1 MKKYFYLMSL
11 MLGLMVGSFEL
22 VACGDDDDKGSSS
35 GGGDDTPSTE
45 VDTDKLIGTWYGIDE
60 NSDSKVCVFCISF
73 MENGV
78 GVYAEYKAKAKSNW
92 KPEAEAAHMS
102 WELSGV
108 TVKFLVTTPDKGTQ
122 ERKADILRQSD
133 NEMTIKRYLEEGT
146 DVMTITRARN
156 DQEVAMAFAKL
167 IENKSV
173 PNSDEVTA
181 EDLIGVWTT
190 NSTDNS
196 YMAVFTENMVTIID
210 NGEETFRGE
219 YSLNDGMITISLG
232 EGAEFRSVPGLLY
245 DKSVMVLKNI
255 YKNDRGEE
263 EHLGVILFKQGKTVT
278 ATSDDIQGFWCWYDD
293 FGDGE
298 IIRAAIKIEGEKF
311 ELIITPWGERYVGT
325 YTYQAGILHLN
336 VTDGFTSREEHT
348 GNGELWGRMDPKT
361 LECDDWRVLDRDHW
375 HADAVSEN
383 PFIANGDEAYGFIA
397 NIPSILERKK

>member
-11 MLGLMVGSFEL
+11 MLGLMVGSFGL

-45 VDTDKLIGTWYGIDE
+45 VDTDKMIGTWYGIDE
-60 NSDSKVCVFCISF
+60 NSDSKVCVFCINF

-156 DQEVAMAFAKL
+156 DQEVAMVFAKL

-181 EDLIGVWTT
+181 EDLIGTWTT
-190 NSTDNS
+190 NSTNNS

-219 YSLNDGMITISLG
+219 YSLNDGMITIPLQQG
-232 EGAEFRSVPGLLY
+232 VETRSVPGLLY

-255 YKNDRGEE
+255 YKTESSNEE
-263 EHLGVILFKQGKTVT
+263 MLG
-278 ATSDDIQGFWCWYDD
+278 
-293 FGDGE
+293 
-298 IIRAAIKIEGEKF
+298 
-311 ELIITPWGERYVGT
+311 YVLLSK
-325 YTYQAGILHLN
+325 A
-336 VTDGFTSREEHT
+336 R
-348 GNGELWGRMDPKT
+348 P
-361 LECDDWRVLDRDHW
+361 
-375 HADAVSEN
+375 
-383 PFIANGDEAYGFIA
+383 
-397 NIPSILERKK
+397 

>member
-11 MLGLMVGSFEL
+11 MLGLMVGSFGL

-60 NSDSKVCVFCISF
+60 NSDSKVCVFCINF

-78 GVYAEYKAKAKSNW
+78 GVYAEYKAKAKNNW

-190 NSTDNS
+190 NSTNNS

-219 YSLNDGMITISLG
+219 YSLNDGVITISLG
-232 EGAEFRSVPGLLY
+232 EGAETRSVPGLLY
-245 DKSVMVLKNI
+245 DKSVMVFKNI
-255 YKNDRGEE
+255 YKNDRGEIE
-263 EHLGVILFKQGKTVT
+263 QLGVILFKQGKTVT

-298 IIRAAIKIEGEKF
+298 IIRAAIKIEGDRF
-311 ELIITPWGERYVGT
+311 EVIITPWGERYVGN

-348 GNGELWGRMDPKT
+348 GNGDLWGRMDPKT

-397 NIPSILERKK
+397 NIPSILKRKK

>member
-11 MLGLMVGSFEL
+11 MLGLMVGSFGL
-22 VACGDDDDKGSSS
+22 VACGDDDDKGGSS

-45 VDTDKLIGTWYGIDE
+45 VDTDKMIGTWYGIDE
-60 NSDSKVCVFCISF
+60 NSDSKVCVFSISF

-78 GVYAEYKAKAKSNW
+78 GVYAEYKAKAKNNW

-102 WELSGV
+102 WVLSGV
-108 TVKFLVTTPDKGTQ
+108 TVKFLVTIPDKGTQ

-156 DQEVAMAFAKL
+156 DQEVAMVFAKL

-173 PNSDEVTA
+173 PNSDEVTD
-181 EDLIGVWTT
+181 EDLIGTWTT
-190 NSTDNS
+190 NNTNNS
-196 YMAVFTENMVTIID
+196 YMATFTENEVIFVE

-219 YSLNDGMITISLG
+219 YSLNDGMITIPLQQG
-232 EGAEFRSVPGLLY
+232 VEFRSVPGLLY

-293 FGDGE
+293 FGGEE
-298 IIRAAIKIEGEKF
+298 IIRAAIKIEGDRF
-311 ELIITPWGERYVGT
+311 EVIITPWGERYVGT
-325 YTYQAGILHLN
+325 YSYQNGILHLN

-348 GNGELWGRMDPKT
+348 GNGDLWGRMDPKT

>member
-1 MKKYFYLMSL
+1 MSL
-11 MLGLMVGSFEL
+11 MLGLMVGSIGL

-45 VDTDKLIGTWYGIDE
+45 VDTDKMIGTWYGIDE
-60 NSDSKVCVFCISF
+60 NSDSKVCVFSISF

-78 GVYAEYKAKAKSNW
+78 GVYAEYKAKAKNNW

-102 WELSGV
+102 WVLSGV
-108 TVKFLVTTPDKGTQ
+108 TVKFLVTIPDKGTQ

-156 DQEVAMAFAKL
+156 DQEIAMVFAKL

-173 PNSDEVTA
+173 PNSDEVTD
-181 EDLIGVWTT
+181 EDLIGTWTT
-190 NSTDNS
+190 NNTNNS
-196 YMAVFTENMVTIID
+196 YMATFTENEVIFVE

-219 YSLNDGMITISLG
+219 YSLNDGMITIPLQQG
-232 EGAEFRSVPGLLY
+232 VEFRSVPGLLY

-293 FGDGE
+293 FGGEE
-298 IIRAAIKIEGEKF
+298 IIRAAIKIEGDRF
-311 ELIITPWGERYVGT
+311 EVIITPWGERYVGT
-325 YTYQAGILHLN
+325 YSYQNGILHLN

-348 GNGELWGRMDPKT
+348 GDGELWGRMDPKT
-361 LECDDWRVLDRDHW
+361 LECDDWRVLDRGNW
-375 HADAVSEN
+375 HADAVSET

-397 NIPSILERKK
+397 NIPSILKRKK